1 MGLELWKGS
10 HRAVMPETSGAS
22 LMEKTTA
29 AYFELLRPP
38 NVVTAAADILAG
50 YAAAGRPTPW
60 MLTALMFSGMALYAG
75 GVVLNDFFDRS
86 LDALERPERPIPSGR
101 VPAVHAAVAGAA
113 FFAAGVASA
122 FCVSVVS
129 GVLATA
135 IACCALL
142 YDAWAKHQA
151 ILGPIFM
158 GLCRGGNLLLG
169 VSAAPVIC
177 GQRWFLALL
186 PITYIVG
193 VTIMSRGEV
202 LGGSRRTAQLASG
215 LIASAFGAIVLL
227 GLTMPFQLWW
237 AAIPLLILIYRVAP
251 NLWRA
256 CRAPSPA
263 NIRVAVKSG
272 VLSVI
277 VFDAAIAAG
286 FAGPWY
292 GAGVLALLGLAGILA
307 RAFAVT

>member
-1 MGLELWKGS
+1 M
-10 HRAVMPETSGAS
+10 
-22 LMEKTTA
+22 
-29 AYFELLRPP
+29 
-38 NVVTAAADILAG
+38 LA
-50 YAAAGRPTPW
+50 
-60 MLTALMFSGMALYAG
+60 ALMLSGMALYAG
-75 GVVLNDFFDRS
+75 GVVFNDFFDRR
-86 LDALERPERPIPSGR
+86 LDAQERPERPIPSGR
-101 VPAVHAAVAGAA
+101 VAATHAAAMGAA
-113 FFAAGVASA
+113 FLVAGVVSA
-122 FCVSVVS
+122 FYVSVAS
-129 GVLATA
+129 GVLAAA
-135 IACCALL
+135 IACFALL

-186 PITYIVG
+186 PTTYIVG

-202 LGGSRRTAQLASG
+202 LGGSRRAAQLASG
-215 LIASAFGAIVLL
+215 LTASVFGAIVLL
-227 GLTMPFQLWW
+227 GLTMAFQLEW
-237 AAIPLLILIYRVAP
+237 AAIPLLILAYRVAP

-256 CRAPSPA
+256 CRAPGPA
-263 NIRVAVKSG
+263 NIRRAVKSG

-277 VFDAAIAAG
+277 VLDAAIAAG

-307 RAFAVT
+307 RPFAVT